1 MKLLEKNVTLGEM
14 KFKVAVNRDIAI
26 KSFEEFPELIEYIIS
41 QENSGATDEQSVFMN
56 ALRGKK
62 LKALYDMEENLAK
75 LIEFALP
82 LMLETA
88 GDTSDAM
95 AIIEYAKENDADSI
109 LNSAMLEFLMQGFSQ
124 RGLAEPKIKF
134 SMK

>member
-26 KSFEEFPELIEYIIS
+26 KAFEEYPELIEYIIS
-41 QENSGATDEQSVFMN
+41 QENSEASDEQSIFIN
-56 ALRGKK
+56 ALKK
-62 LKALYDMEENLAK
+62 KELSVLYDMEENLAK
-75 LIEFALP
+75 LIGFALP
-82 LMLETA
+82 LMLQSA

-95 AIIEYAKENDADSI
+95 AIIQYAKENDADSI

-124 RGLAEPKIKF
+124 RGLAKPKIKF

>member
-41 QENSGATDEQSVFMN
+41 QENNDASDEQSIFIN
-56 ALRGKK
+56 ALKK
-62 LKALYDMEENLAK
+62 KELSVLYDMEENLAK
-75 LIEFALP
+75 LIGFALP
-82 LMLETA
+82 LMLQSA

-95 AIIEYAKENDADSI
+95 AIIQYAKENDADSI

-124 RGLAEPKIKF
+124 RGLAKPKIKF

>member
-26 KSFEEFPELIEYIIS
+26 KAFEEYPELIEYIIS
-41 QENSGATDEQSVFMN
+41 QENSEASDEQSIFIN
-56 ALRGKK
+56 ALKK
-62 LKALYDMEENLAK
+62 KELSVLYDMEENLAK
-75 LIEFALP
+75 LIGFALP
-82 LMLETA
+82 LMLQSA
-88 GDTSDAM
+88 GDTSDAV

-124 RGLAEPKIKF
+124 RGLAKPKIKF

>member
-26 KSFEEFPELIEYIIS
+26 KAFEEYPELIEYIIS
-41 QENSGATDEQSVFMN
+41 QENNEASDEQSIFIN
-56 ALRGKK
+56 ALKK
-62 LKALYDMEENLAK
+62 KELSVLYDMEENLAK

-82 LMLETA
+82 LMLQSA

-95 AIIEYAKENDADSI
+95 AIIQYAKENDADSI

-124 RGLAEPKIKF
+124 RGLAKPKIKF

>member
-62 LKALYDMEENLAK
+62 LKVLYDMEENLAK

-88 GDTSDAM
+88 SDTSDAM

-109 LNSAMLEFLMQGFSQ
+109 LNSAMLDFLMQGFSQ